1 MNQVTIVGRITQN
14 PDLKETG
21 NGKKVLNFTVAV
33 NEKVGEE
40 DVATFVRCT
49 AWGITGKKM
58 TEQNGH

>member
-33 NEKVGEE
+33 NEKL
-40 DVATFVRCT
+40 
-49 AWGITGKKM
+49 GKKM
-58 TEQNGH
+58 LQHLFVVRHGGKQQKPFPIIL